1 MSMRASIT
9 TCLRKYADFTG
20 RACRSEFWW
29 FYFFTALV
37 GMIMAIPYY
46 VFAVAAS
53 LAADTGVANALAV
66 VSIVW
71 FVCWMAVS
79 IALFIPFLAA
89 GARRLHDSD
98 KSAWLLLLLLVPC
111 ASVALIVL
119 WILEGT
125 RGENLYGPVT

>member
-1 MSMRASIT
+1 MRVSIT
-9 TCLRKYADFTG
+9 TCLRKYADFSG

-29 FYFFTALV
+29 FYLFTALV
-37 GMIMAIPYY
+37 GIVMAIPYY
-46 VFAVAAS
+46 VFAEAAS
-53 LAADTGVANALAV
+53 LASDTGVASALAV
-66 VSIVW
+66 VSVVW

-89 GARRLHDSD
+89 GARRLHDSG

-111 ASVALIVL
+111 ASLALIVL

-125 RGENLYGPVT
+125 RGENMYGPVT